1 MTTPKNHIESN
12 IVVKRPQAGSIASLN
27 ALEPLQKNEAI
38 TRQVWQILATVND
51 PEVPVLSVID
61 LGIVRNVFIENEDTS
76 DSAVDKIIV
85 TITPTYSGCPAM
97 DVISMQIR
105 IALLQNGFKN
115 IQINSVLS
123 PAWTTEWMTE
133 AGKNKLKAYGIAP
146 PNPQQSVC
154 SIQPF
159 QAQEAIQCPRCNS
172 YHTEMISQ
180 FGSTACKAL
189 YRCLDCKE
197 PFDYFKCH

>member
-1 MTTPKNHIESN
+1 MTTPKNHTESN
-12 IVVKRPQAGSIASLN
+12 TTVKRKQAGSIASLN

-51 PEVPVLSVID
+51 PEVPVLSVVD